1 MKKFLI
7 DAAKFGAGVVI
18 GLLIAGSA
26 LLPLAGAIERG
37 DVTVECEKG
46 TSAEV
51 TIFGEKVDTTGPA
64 IQIDSK

>member
-37 DVTVECEKG
+37 DVTLKCEKG
-46 TSAEV
+46 LAEV

>member
-18 GLLIAGSA
+18 GLLIAGG
-26 LLPLAGAIERG
+26 LTGYDLAGAIERG
-37 DVTVECEKG
+37 DVTLECEKG
-46 TSAEV
+46 SAEV
-51 TIFGEKVDTTGPA
+51 TILGEKVDTTGPA

>member
-18 GLLIAGSA
+18 GLLIAGGITGYDF
-26 LLPLAGAIERG
+26 AGAIERG
-37 DVTVECEKG
+37 DVTLECEKG
-46 TSAEV
+46 LAEV

-64 IQIDSK
+64 IQIDLK